1 MVDTNSPDITP
12 ELLTHRLQDEIHN
25 AHQYNLNL
33 SSTSSQLA
41 YRRSK
46 LDYLNTILNDALVM
60 SQARTKLPNK
70 FARLPIVRNG
80 KVQGL
85 LLKFY
90 NFLFK
95 EQRTINLGVIQA
107 IRESISLNQQL
118 SEQTSNLEDVLR
130 LTSETITDRLTITDD
145 RITSVADRFST
156 TSNRFSIA
164 DDRITLTDDRLTKT
178 ESNLVN
184 LASRLEDIET
194 GLKQQVTALEAR
206 LSVAERTTQFVEKSH
221 TDRLRYLQ
229 TDLAQQK
236 RLIALLLERQNQQL
250 NPEITSTLEDAPTS
264 QDAIQS
270 SQQSQKDAFYLALED
285 RFRGDRSEIRERLRV
300 YLPILQKTNLQ
311 ESGDI
316 ILDMGCGR
324 GEWLQL
330 LRDEGYKGIGLDINQ
345 SMLEQCQ
352 ETQLSVLD
360 ADALT
365 YLKSLPDNTLGGVT
379 GFHIVEHLPFEILIQ
394 LMVETHRV
402 LRSGGMMI
410 FETPN
415 PRNVLVGS
423 CNFYFDPTHNNPIP
437 PDTLEFLANYS
448 GFETVQT
455 LHLNPSDNPRVLEDS
470 DLANRFNELF
480 YGSMDYAIIGIK
492 G

>member
-1 MVDTNSPDITP
+1 MVDTNRPDITP
-12 ELLTHRLQDEIHN
+12 DLLTHRLQDEIHN
-25 AHQYNLNL
+25 AHQDNLNL

-46 LDYLNTILNDALVM
+46 LESLNTILNDALMM
-60 SQARTKLPNK
+60 SQIRTKLPNK
-70 FARLPIVRNG
+70 FSRLPILSNA
-80 KVQGL
+80 KVQRF
-85 LLKFY
+85 LLKIY

-95 EQRTINLGVIQA
+95 EQRAINLGVIQA
-107 IRESISLNQQL
+107 VRESINLNQQL
-118 SEQTSNLEDVLR
+118 SEQSSNLENILQ
-130 LTSETITDRLTITDD
+130 LTSETITDR
-145 RITSVADRFST
+145 
-156 TSNRFSIA
+156 IA
-164 DDRITLTDDRLTKT
+164 SLDDRLTKT

-184 LASRLEDIET
+184 LESRLEDVET

-206 LSVAERTTQFVEKSH
+206 LSVAERSTQFVEKSH

-236 RLIALLLERQNQQL
+236 RLIALLLERQNPQL
-250 NPEITSTLEDAPTS
+250 NPQISSTLENAPTS
-264 QDAIQS
+264 QDDIGS
-270 SQQSQKDAFYLALED
+270 SEQSQKDAFYLALED
-285 RFRGDRSEIRERLRV
+285 RFRGDRSEIRERLLV
-300 YLPILQKTNLQ
+300 YIPTLQKTNLR
-311 ESGDI
+311 ESGDT

-324 GEWLQL
+324 GEWLEL

-345 SMLEQCQ
+345 SMLEQCK

-360 ADALT
+360 ADALA

-402 LRSGGMMI
+402 LRSGGVMI

-480 YGSMDYAIIGIK
+480 YGSMDYAVIGTK